1 MEGKYITILYIKQ
14 IRAGLEG
21 GKGEVSEAMKELFIR
36 YYNVRKIWVPLFK
49 RGIIEIYWEYC
60 GIIPQNPLCS
70 FVLCVSQ
77 WYPPALRS
85 FAPACSLSTSQC
97 WWAPVCLSLSPNLY
111 LTVSKA
117 VTVVSTVRKIFC
129 RFLSAKARCKKALLK
144 VFSWHCYCGCRVK
157 ASVTPL
163 QHQAMHVKSRIQ
175 NK

>member
-1 MEGKYITILYIKQ
+1 MSTSFQKRNHRNLLRILWHHSSKS
-14 IRAGLEG
+14 L
-21 GKGEVSEAMKELFIR
+21 ML
-36 YYNVRKIWVPLFK
+36 
-49 RGIIEIYWEYC
+49 
-60 GIIPQNPLCS
+60 LCS
-70 FVLCVSQ
+70 LCFSVVPPCSQKFCTRLLSFHIPMLMSSCMPKLVSQ
-77 WYPPALRS
+77 A
-85 FAPACSLSTSQC
+85 QH
-97 WWAPVCLSLSPNLY
+97 LY